1 MAFQDLHPNLSIHS
15 KWWLLVVFLFLFQGL
30 FLFQNTGIAQT
41 TTSDAHSSVTPKPA
55 IHPHKKHGR
64 HRRKHLRPAKKPAL
78 IQSQISPKIQSP
90 MKFHTPRPGAGGE
103 ERSDK
108 WFYLRRAWPNQTIDP
123 SFYPNALAQ
132 AAKMPVLSQHVGKD
146 GTLSEMQWQ
155 SIGPNSIDGRV
166 TCVATHPTDSNT
178 FYIGAAA
185 GGLWKTTDHGGS
197 WTCVTDTFG
206 SLPVGCVTIDP
217 TQPQTIYLGLGECN
231 ESGDS
236 YPGDGL
242 WKSTD
247 GGNSWSYLGFAA
259 AQYIAKV
266 LIDPRNHEQLFVASP
281 GPNSS
286 SDTNRGIFRSTDGGA
301 TWTRSLSGG
310 FSAPAVNGCSVDT
323 IRAGF
328 IDVAMNPNNSGELV
342 AAAWD
347 HSLTIGAGFCP
358 GGSGGPNTGI
368 YRSTD
373 TGKTWARIDTLSN
386 GLPNGKKYGVLGR
399 IAFLWTVALG
409 EVTTPDY
416 LFAGYI
422 RTDTNPV
429 THVLSDE
436 NFEGLYRSSDEGISW
451 TKVLDSTIKIPM
463 GGIQNKDSA
472 NITNAQ
478 GGYDFFLAAGPIT
491 TPVGSPNIYIGGI
504 DIFRSTDL
512 GLTFSNITTSYL
524 NYYAKDNREQHS
536 DQHGLAF
543 TAATSG
549 TDMIVVS
556 DGGVFNTHDF
566 GTNWSQTKGLPIT
579 MFYSILPWAPG
590 MVNTPA
596 TISASDLKVLGGT
609 QDNGTDAHGLT
620 SSSES
625 FATDSDFA
633 WISQGDGGM
642 CASLPADSTKL
653 ITSAAIGAIFA
664 RNTLDSLVP
673 NPLGTFDTTHD
684 TLPRWHTLSTRLLYG
699 TDRLTDTNESAG
711 FVVPI
716 VLDNERITDLY
727 TARCHIY
734 HAVLDW
740 NDLENTKWYDWSPVI
755 AGDITDDSIWYYGD
769 IETIALGPRDASGNP
784 MLWAGGYSATAGTEV
799 WRTYVNPARAD
810 TAPPKWVSK
819 RTGVPTVNVAQIV
832 PDRSDS
838 LTAFLCTSAAS
849 NVDHVMKT
857 INGGT
862 RWTDISGNLP
872 ESPVSAIVI
881 DTLAEQ
887 GNPLLKNQ
895 CIIAATDVGVFVTT
909 NGGAQWEQLGT
920 GLPHMIV
927 TDLKIY
933 KNMLIASV
941 YGRSL
946 WALDISGIQAV
957 QSGVASDVVSALPSI
972 SIFPNPVLGSQ
983 VFSLSLSGS
992 DRPVTSCRLIQE
1004 SSGETFGA
1012 TIQNNT
1018 AGSYNVVPATKLA
1031 AGAYLVQIFNENQL
1045 IGQNRVSIIP

>member
-1 MAFQDLHPNLSIHS
+1 MLFHDTRQTDLNPSR
-15 KWWLLVVFLFLFQGL
+15 WWFFFAFLFLLNDPCFAQASS
-30 FLFQNTGIAQT
+30 IAANPPAKQT
-41 TTSDAHSSVTPKPA
+41 ALH
-55 IHPHKKHGR
+55 H
-64 HRRKHLRPAKKPAL
+64 HRRHSKHHRKPLQTAKKQVPVQHPVAQKL
-78 IQSQISPKIQSP
+78 LAP

-103 ERSDK
+103 VRDN
-108 WFYLRRAWPNQTIDP
+108 WFYRRRAWPNQMIDP
-123 SFYPNALAQ
+123 TFYPNALAQ
-132 AAKMPVLSQHVGKD
+132 AAKMPVFSHSVGKE
-146 GTLSEMQWQ
+146 GALSVLQWQ
-155 SIGPNSIDGRV
+155 SIGPNSIDGRI

-178 FYIGAAA
+178 FYVGAAS
-185 GGLWKTTDHGGS
+185 GGLWKTTDHGS
-197 WTCVTDTFG
+197 NWTCVTDTFG
-206 SLPVGCVTIDP
+206 SLSIGCVTLDP
-217 TQPQTIYLGLGECN
+217 TQPETIYLGLGECN

-247 GGNSWSYLGFAA
+247 GGNSWQYLGFAA

-266 LIDPRNHEQLFVASP
+266 IIDPRNDQHLFVAVP

-286 SDTNRGIFRSTDGGA
+286 SDTNRGIFQSSDGGMS
-301 TWTRSLSGG
+301 WTRSLSGG
-310 FSAPAVNGCSVDT
+310 VTIVSAAGCGTDT

-328 IDVAMNPNNSGELV
+328 IDIAMNPLNSGELV

-347 HSLTIGAGFCP
+347 HSVTIGPGFCP

-386 GLPNGKKYGVLGR
+386 GLPNGKEYGVLGR
-399 IAFLWTVALG
+399 IALLWIQALLAG
-409 EVTTPDY
+409 PPTLPNY

-429 THVLSDE
+429 THVLTDE
-436 NFEGLYRSSDEGISW
+436 NFEGLYRSSDEGLSW

-478 GGYDFFLAAGPIT
+478 GGYDFFLAAGAQKLGGPD
-491 TPVGSPNIYIGGI
+491 IYLGGI
-504 DIFRSTDL
+504 DIFRSTDT
-512 GLTFSNITTSYL
+512 GTSWKDITDSYSQ
-524 NYYAKDNREQHS
+524 YYAKDNREQHS

-543 TAATSG
+543 TAASSE

-556 DGGVFNTHDF
+556 DGGVFNTHDY
-566 GTNWSQTKGLPIT
+566 GTTWSQTKGLPIT
-579 MFYSILPWAPG
+579 MFYTVDPWAPG
-590 MVNTPA
+590 MINTPS
-596 TISASDLKVLGGT
+596 TISATDLKVLGGT

-620 SSSES
+620 SSSQS

-633 WISQGDGGM
+633 WITQGDGGV
-642 CASLPADSTKL
+642 CLSLPTDSTKL

-716 VLDNERITDLY
+716 VLDNESTTDLY
-727 TARCHIY
+727 TGRCHVY

-740 NDLENTKWYDWSPVI
+740 NDLENTKWYTWSPI
-755 AGDITDDSIWYYGD
+755 LAGNFSDDSDWYYGD
-769 IETIALGPRDASGNP
+769 IETIALGVRDASGNP
-784 MLWAGGYSATAGTEV
+784 MVWAGGYTPGEAEV
-799 WRTYVNPARAD
+799 WRTYVNPSRAD
-810 TAPPKWVSK
+810 TVAPKWALK
-819 RTGVPTVNVAQIV
+819 RSGVPNANVAQIL

-838 LTAFLCTSAAS
+838 MTAFLCTSSAS

-857 INGGT
+857 TNGGT
-862 RWTDISGNLP
+862 KWTDISGNLP
-872 ESPVSAIVI
+872 EAPVSAIVI
-881 DTLAEQ
+881 DTLAES

-895 CIIAATDVGVFVTT
+895 CVIAGTDVGVYVTT
-909 NGGAQWEQLGT
+909 NGGLAWAQLGT
-920 GLPHMIV
+920 GLPHVIV
-927 TDLKIY
+927 TDLKQY
-933 KNMLIASV
+933 KNMLIASA

-946 WALDISGIQAV
+946 WALDIGSLQAAPP
-957 QSGVASDVVSALPSI
+957 SSVAETQAGSTAPRI
-972 SIFPNPVLGSQ
+972 SIFPNPVEGNESFFVSASATDSQ
-983 VFSLSLSGS
+983 VTACRIIEEASGIACS
-992 DRPVTSCRLIQE
+992 TSIKAN
-1004 SSGETFGA
+1004 GD
-1012 TIQNNT
+1012 
-1018 AGSYNVVPATKLA
+1018 GSYAIVPSSVLP
-1031 AGAYLVQIFNENQL
+1031 AGAYIVQLFDGNQM
-1045 IGQNRVSIIP
+1045 IGQGRVSIVR

>member
-1 MAFQDLHPNLSIHS
+1 MAFQYLHQASSKHSRWWFLLAFLS
-15 KWWLLVVFLFLFQGL
+15 LFQD
-30 FLFQNTGIAQT
+30 TGIAQT
-41 TTSDAHSSVTPKPA
+41 TTSDGHSHVTPKTV
-55 IHPHKKHGR
+55 IHHYKKNGR
-64 HRRKHLRPAKKPAL
+64 HSRKHLRSANKPAL
-78 IQSQISPKIQSP
+78 IQSQITTKIQPP
-90 MKFHTPRPGAGGE
+90 MKLHTPRPGAGGE
-103 ERSDK
+103 EHSN
-108 WFYLRRAWPNQTIDP
+108 WFYQRRAWPNQTIDP

-132 AAKMPVLSQHVGKD
+132 AAKMPVLSQHIGKD
-146 GTLSEMQWQ
+146 GTLASMQWQ

-178 FYIGAAA
+178 FYVGAAA
-185 GGLWKTTDHGGS
+185 GGLWKTTDHGSS

-206 SLPVGCVTIDP
+206 SLSIGCVTIDP
-217 TQPQTIYLGLGECN
+217 MQPQTIYIGLGECN

-259 AQYIAKV
+259 EQYIAKV
-266 LIDPRNHEQLFVASP
+266 LVDPRNHEQLFVASP
-281 GPNSS
+281 GPNSP

-310 FSAPAVNGCSVDT
+310 VTYATASGCTGDS
-323 IRAGF
+323 IRSSF
-328 IDVAMNPNNSGELV
+328 IDLAMNPLNSGELV

-386 GLPNGKKYGVLGR
+386 GLPNGKNYGVLGR
-399 IAFLWTVALG
+399 IALLWTMALG

-429 THVLSDE
+429 THDVIDE
-436 NFEGLYRSSDEGISW
+436 NFEGLYRSSDEGVTW

-478 GGYDFFLAAGPIT
+478 GGYDFFLAAGPIR
-491 TPVGSPNIYIGGI
+491 SPIGMPDIYIGGI

-512 GLTFSNITTSYL
+512 GQTWKDITDSYL
-524 NYYAKDNREQHS
+524 DYYAKDNREQHS

-543 TAATSG
+543 TAAPSG

-556 DGGVFNTHDF
+556 DGGVFHTHDF
-566 GTNWSQTKGLPIT
+566 GTTWAQTTGLPIT
-579 MFYSILPWAPG
+579 MFYTVNPWVAG
-590 MVNTPA
+590 MANTPS
-596 TISASDLKVLGGT
+596 TIAASDLKVLGGT
-609 QDNGTDAHGLT
+609 QDNGTVAHGLT
-620 SSSES
+620 SRSQS

-633 WISQGDGGM
+633 WINQGDGGVI
-642 CASLPADSTKL
+642 ALLPTDSNKMV
-653 ITSAAIGAIFA
+653 TSAAIGGIFA

-673 NPLGTFDTTHD
+673 NPLGGHDTTHD
-684 TLPRWHTLSTRLLYG
+684 TLPRWHTLSYRLLYG
-699 TDRLTDTNESAG
+699 PHGLTDTNESAA
-711 FVVPI
+711 FVIPLA
-716 VLDNERITDLY
+716 LDEERPTDLY
-727 TARCHIY
+727 TGRCHVY

-740 NDLENTKWYDWSPVI
+740 SDLENTKWYTWSPAI
-755 AGDITDDSIWYYGD
+755 AGDVADDSLWYYGD
-769 IETIALGPRDASGNP
+769 IETIALGPRDDAGNP
-784 MLWAGGYSATAGTEV
+784 MIWAGGFSAINGAEV

-810 TAPPKWVSK
+810 TTPPKWVSK
-819 RTGVPTVNVAQIV
+819 KTGVPAVNVAQIV
-832 PDRSDS
+832 PDRGDS
-838 LTAFLCTSAAS
+838 LTAFLCTSAAAK
-849 NVDHVMKT
+849 VDHVMKT

-862 RWTDISGNLP
+862 KWTDISGNLP

-895 CIIAATDVGVFVTT
+895 AIMAATDVGVYVTT

-946 WALDISGIQAV
+946 WALDISGLQAV
-957 QSGVASDVVSALPSI
+957 PAGVASNVSSDIPPI
-972 SIFPNPVLGSQ
+972 SIFPNPVIGSQ
-983 VFSLSLSGS
+983 AFSVSLTPNE
-992 DRPVTSCRLIQE
+992 RPVTSCLLIQE
-1004 SSGETFGA
+1004 SSGQEFDA
-1012 TIQNNT
+1012 TIQNNA
-1018 AGSYNVVPATKLA
+1018 AGSYNILPATKLSS
-1031 AGAYLVQIFNENQL
+1031 GAYLVQIFNENQL
-1045 IGQNRVSIIP
+1045 IGQGRVSIIP